1 MRVIGVDDKGNVIIE
16 KTFNAGRAEEM
27 IMTAETVSAVW
38 ESWKTVEKAFREIM
52 QALMPV
58 FQKLAEEYIRILDAV
73 QRQEGERIADIAEDM
88 ERAAEVQEERR
99 IRRATRIYQKKQRSR
114 IKGRTQQA
122 KSTLKYKRYELRI
135 YSRKERQGF
144 HD

>member
-114 IKGRTQQA
+114 AGR
-122 KSTLKYKRYELRI
+122 
-135 YSRKERQGF
+135 SRRRA
-144 HD
+144 H

>member
-27 IMTAETVSAVW
+27 IMTAETVSAAW

>member
-99 IRRATRIYQKKQRSR
+99 IRRATMIYQKKQRSR

>member
-1 MRVIGVDDKGNVIIE
+1 
-16 KTFNAGRAEEM
+16 
-27 IMTAETVSAVW
+27 MTAETVSAVW

>member
-88 ERAAEVQEERR
+88 ERAAEVQEDRR